1 MATESSN
8 LLGTASNN
16 YSRPSINN
24 ADPEVETSLSSTL
37 GTNSRHS
44 AHRVTIDEL
53 HGLLEALDNAR
64 SAVQAQLDARMSK
77 TGGRPKPL
85 IPHWITKYLLLITF
99 LGQPLHM
106 IAHMVLCSPVFDY
119 WTDRGDSEIGQEN

>member
-1 MATESSN
+1 MLHGSILSECGSVVAFNIIINTHTHTPLTHTVTHTTPHYATP
-8 LLGTASNN
+8 LTHTPHTH
-16 YSRPSINN
+16 YIHRPSINN

-77 TGGRPKPL
+77 TGGR
-85 IPHWITKYLLLITF
+85 
-99 LGQPLHM
+99 
-106 IAHMVLCSPVFDY
+106 
-119 WTDRGDSEIGQEN
+119 